1 MTTRR
6 VLLGLL
12 LVAAGLAV
20 GLLAARWLWPGVT
33 DDGARP
39 IVAVAPPPE
48 TVTLGRQ
55 APYEEPL
62 PRMPQLD
69 AMDNLFQTVAKRVTP
84 TVVFIRVETRGR
96 GDGFQPFQR
105 EPFRRSA
112 GSGVVVSDEGFIL
125 TNHHVVDDGD
135 RIQVLFDDGREFDA
149 RMVGTDPSTDLAVIQ
164 LVDYDPDNAVPVIA
178 LGDSDE
184 VEVGQWVLAV
194 GNPFRLR
201 STVTAGIVSALG
213 RQVDIIADNFRIE
226 DFIQTDAAINPGN
239 SGGALVNLRGELV
252 GIATAIATE
261 SGSYEGY
268 GFAVPSNLAVR
279 VAQDLIAT
287 GEVQRGYLGVEIRPV
302 TEADAEAV
310 GLDRIAGVLI
320 AGVANGGAADQ
331 AGLRRGDVLTAIDG
345 VDLDAPNQF
354 QSQIARRRPGDV
366 IALDVWRRGRTLD
379 LDVRLF
385 GRDDAAFQA
394 WMNDLGTEQ
403 PGLAPGTPELP
414 EGHPDLPEGHPALPE
429 GHPEIDPDLE
439 PDGVP
444 ESVTLESW
452 GVELRDLT
460 DRERDLYNVRSGA
473 FVEDLAESGTAAL
486 GGLPAGTVITSIEL
500 EDGRPRRVQSAEQAA
515 QALALAEI
523 GSRVA
528 LVEVRRPD
536 GTVAF
541 YELMLGDA

>member
-6 VLLGLL
+6 VLYGFL
-12 LVAAGLAV
+12 LVALGLAV
-20 GLLAARWLWPGVT
+20 GLLAARWLWPGVS
-33 DDGARP
+33 DEGPRP
-39 IVAVAPPPE
+39 VVTVAPPPE

-69 AMDNLFQTVAKRVTP
+69 VMDDLFQTVARRVTP

-112 GSGVVVSDEGFIL
+112 GSGVVVSEEGFVL

-149 RMVGTDPSTDLAVIQ
+149 RLVGTDPSTDLAVIQ
-164 LVDYDPDNAVPVIA
+164 LVDYDADNPVPVIA
-178 LGDSDE
+178 LGDSDA

-213 RQVDIIADNFRIE
+213 RQVDIITDTFRIE

-268 GFAVPSNLAVR
+268 GFAVPSNLAAR

-320 AGVANGGAADQ
+320 AGVASGGAADQ

-345 VDLDAPNQF
+345 VDLAAPNQF

-366 IALDVWRRGRTLD
+366 IALDVWRRGRSLD

-394 WMNDLGTEQ
+394 WMNDLGDDRGATPPSLPE
-403 PGLAPGTPELP
+403 GHPELP
-414 EGHPDLPEGHPALPE
+414 EGHPPLPE
-429 GHPEIDPDLE
+429 GHPEIGPAPDA
-439 PDGVP
+439 DGVP
-444 ESVTLESW
+444 ESVTLENW

-460 DRERDLYNVRSGA
+460 ARERDLYNVRSGA
-473 FVEDLAESGTAAL
+473 FIGGVSEGAAASL
-486 GGLPAGTVITSIEL
+486 GGLPTGSVITSLEF
-500 EDGRPRRVQSAEQAA
+500 EDGRPRRVRSAEQAA
-515 QALALAEI
+515 QALALAAMGAGE
-523 GSRVA
+523 V

-541 YELMLGDA
+541 YELVLGEL